1 MLPKLDE
8 IKLNCAEELFKAE
21 NKVKEISPLT
31 ERYEHLTIKDAYDI
45 QLKIAEWKENQGK
58 KIIGKKVGLTS
69 QAMQDMLGVNE
80 PDYGHLFD
88 DMQVKNKSVIDTTTM
103 IAPKVEAEIG
113 FKLKKDLIGPGI
125 TYLDVIMATDYVLPT
140 LEIIDSR
147 IADWDIKLIDTVA
160 DNGSS
165 SKVVLGR
172 GQKPLN
178 EIDLRTN
185 GMVLKKNNEIVA
197 TGAGAAALGNPAKA
211 IAWLANRLSDYGISL
226 KKEEL
231 ILPGALSG
239 ALAVNSGEMIQA
251 DFGSLGDVEV
261 TFQ

>member
-1 MLPKLDE
+1 MK
-8 IKLNCAEELFKAE
+8 NE
-21 NKVKEISPLT
+21 NKV
-31 ERYEHLTIKDAYDI
+31 
-45 QLKIAEWKENQGK
+45 N
-58 KIIGKKVGLTS
+58 V
-69 QAMQDMLGVNE
+69 
-80 PDYGHLFD
+80 
-88 DMQVKNKSVIDTTTM
+88 DTTKM
-103 IAPKVEAEIG
+103 IAPKVEVEIG
-113 FKLKKDLIGPGI
+113 FILKEDVMGPNI

-197 TGAGAAALGNPAKA
+197 TGA
-211 IAWLANRLSDYGISL
+211 
-226 KKEEL
+226 
-231 ILPGALSG
+231 
-239 ALAVNSGEMIQA
+239 
-251 DFGSLGDVEV
+251 
-261 TFQ
+261 